1 MKLSNVFSI
10 SSVFLLQGAVTYV
23 QGFGCKDNS
32 DVPNWPISG
41 CVKMVGMKK
50 ELAEVIPA
58 HWIDAASTYDC
69 ASDQNRFITEA
80 CCAHVEDTQQQ
91 LPSATFINNC
101 RKLDG
106 TQFTWPLPVV

>member
-50 ELAEVIPA
+50 ELAEGQSPYALLAKSAPHYCNLIIIFQPRSNSCPLDRCGV
-58 HWIDAASTYDC
+58 HLRL
-69 ASDQNRFITEA
+69 RFRPESLHHGGML
-80 CCAHVEDTQQQ
+80 C
-91 LPSATFINNC
+91 P
-101 RKLDG
+101 R
-106 TQFTWPLPVV
+106 

>member
-23 QGFGCKDNS
+23 QGFG
-32 DVPNWPISG
+32 
-41 CVKMVGMKK
+41 
-50 ELAEVIPA
+50 LIPA

-69 ASDQNRFITEA
+69 ASDQNRFITVA

-106 TQFTWPLPVV
+106 TQFTWPLPVI